1 MLVVLFW
8 RAEGSPPERT
18 LATDTP
24 RFNIVSRVPRSKY
37 GFYILNRP
45 SLPAMSN
52 APPII
57 IPAPNPKAMQPATI
71 IFLHGFGDDAH
82 GWTGL
87 CINQRKP
94 FNILL
99 ICDYWI

>member
-1 MLVVLFW
+1 MLVFW
-8 RAEGSPPERT
+8 RAEGSSPDSN

-24 RFNIVSRVPRSKY
+24 RFNLGVPERKY
-37 GFYILNRP
+37 GFYIFNRP

-52 APPII
+52 ASPII
-57 IPAPNPKAMQPATI
+57 IPAPNPKATQPATI

-87 CINQRKP
+87 STDQ
-94 FNILL
+94 
-99 ICDYWI
+99 